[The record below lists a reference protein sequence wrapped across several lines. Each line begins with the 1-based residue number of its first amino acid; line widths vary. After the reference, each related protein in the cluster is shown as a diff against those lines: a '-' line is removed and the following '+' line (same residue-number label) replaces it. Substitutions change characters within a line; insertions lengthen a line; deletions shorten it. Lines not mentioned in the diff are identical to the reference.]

1 MEEGTRI
8 IHLGKKNSLKDVE
21 VMGSNPISFEKAFG
35 EFKSNAAGG
44 VTNPSASATLTS
56 AITNMGGNTASN
68 TNVLKG
74 KIDNLVAQ
82 VKVLE
87 AKLTTNP
94 SNSQAIVTQI
104 SSLGSQIA
112 TLTNQLNKI
121 LGKDSSFNITPANS
135 KIQSPVD
142 PLAAQK
148 KAALQTSIV
157 LLNKAKDILKRAK
170 SLKKSTPTSEVTS
183 IKKDL
188 ASHKYL
194 LANHLSNISKLGIKS
209 GFDGYSNAAGDS
221 TSNQY
226 GTTVENADG
235 TYTTTP
241 SDGSASYS
249 SNADG
254 SPLSDSSSTPNTIQ
268 DANGN
273 TTFADYNSDINKST
287 ATIADENTVTSVT
300 NQIQQLQDANTLL
313 GQNNFDLGKNPGVQ
327 LPWWAGGGMSN
338 DHKARI
344 AANNITIAANNGTIT
359 ALNSQLADD
368 INKLAGDIAQ
378 DYTNWKT
385 NQDIGDLQNQINT
398 LNDDVQAAQ
407 DSANTAETDAQ
418 TAQTLANSLQAAAA
432 ATPAATTTP
441 AIDPT
446 TGLPVTTTP
455 TATTTPTVTPGI
467 DPNTGLPITTTPTAQ
482 APIQSV
488 DTLTGLPTA
497 DANAIESGSLEST
510 NQQYPASYGQQP
522 LTYGQA
528 PAQPIYVN
536 QGGGSQDQGMGD
548 GSDNYD
554 YDNEDFDTSD
564 INPDDSSFDGTGKY
578 MPELPYAP
586 EDFSGFTEEQLNK
599 TFKSEE
605 GIEVPIT
612 IKVSQLI
619 AEIGIVKSALL
630 KAMWELKWATTENQV
645 SEEGTIPQ
653 LRAKVSALKEKFN
666 YLTNILETYK
676 RSRTAKGTPD
686 ANRLLEVTE
695 AQKNVLA
702 IANANRAARE
712 AKQAKINSGKASSS
726 QVAPIAA
733 EIPVGGDLVKT
744 TVVNV
749 VSETAPTGNNGSST
763 NRVVELYS
771 NADGSGDKPN
781 SSINWKVVSLTAVG
795 ALVLVF
801 AYNKLKK

>member
-273 TTFADYNSDINKST
+273 TTFADFNSDINKST
-287 ATIADENTVTSVT
+287 ATIADEQTVTSVT

-313 GQNNFDLGKNPGVQ
+313 GQNNADLGQNPGVL
-327 LPWWAGGGMSN
+327 LPWWLGGKMSN
-338 DHKARI
+338 NHQARI
-344 AANNITIAANNGTIT
+344 AANNITIAANNGTKT

-441 AIDPT
+441 AIDPN

-455 TATTTPTVTPGI
+455 TATTTPAI

-482 APIQSV
+482 APVQSI
-488 DTLTGLPTA
+488 DDLTGLPTNQ
-497 DANAIESGSLEST
+497 ANSIAEGLLDTTAS
-510 NQQYPASYGQQP
+510 QYPRYGQQP

-586 EDFSGFTEEQLNK
+586 EDFSGFTTEQLNK
-599 TFKSEE
+599 TYTTDA
-605 GIEVPIT
+605 GIQIPIT

-630 KAMWELKWATTENQV
+630 KAMWELKWVTSESQV
-645 SEEGTIPQ
+645 SEEGTVPE
-653 LRAKVSALKEKFN
+653 LRAKVNALKEKFN

-676 RSRTAKGTPD
+676 RSMAPKETPG
-686 ANRLLEVTE
+686 ANRLLEVTQ

-726 QVAPIAA
+726 QVAPIAS

>member
-21 VMGSNPISFEKAFG
+21 VLGANPISFEKAFG
-35 EFKSNAAGG
+35 EFKSNASG
-44 VTNPSASATLTS
+44 PATKPKAKSTANANL
-56 AITNMGGNTASN
+56 AIHNQKAKNALALAQN
-68 TNVLKG
+68 AVKLIKQHHPQA
-74 KIDNLVAQ
+74 DAALV
-82 VKVLE
+82 
-87 AKLTTNP
+87 
-94 SNSQAIVTQI
+94 
-104 SSLGSQIA
+104 
-112 TLTNQLNKI
+112 
-121 LGKDSSFNITPANS
+121 NS
-135 KIQSPVD
+135 KNAYNDMRNHALSIGLKNVA
-142 PLAAQK
+142 PLKEQ
-148 KAALQTSIV
+148 
-157 LLNKAKDILKRAK
+157 
-170 SLKKSTPTSEVTS
+170 
-183 IKKDL
+183 
-188 ASHKYL
+188 Y
-194 LANHLSNISKLGIKS
+194 SKV
-209 GFDGYSNAAGDS
+209 AGDT

-226 GTTVENADG
+226 GTTTDNGDG
-235 TYTTTP
+235 TYITTDANNNTY
-241 SDGSASYS
+241 D

-254 SPLSDSSSTPNTIQ
+254 SPLSTPAPDASGSGQSSLLPDYCTDPT
-268 DANGN
+268 GN
-273 TTFADYNSDINKST
+273 TLSPMAQGLQSKIDTYNLFVNSEAIVPDDAYISGLTNSLAIQLQTDQNTCSIAQLTQQISDIT
-287 ATIADENTVTSVT
+287 AAVSD
-300 NQIQQLQDANTLL
+300 
-313 GQNNFDLGKNPGVQ
+313 
-327 LPWWAGGGMSN
+327 
-338 DHKARI
+338 
-344 AANNITIAANNGTIT
+344 
-359 ALNSQLADD
+359 
-368 INKLAGDIAQ
+368 
-378 DYTNWKT
+378 
-385 NQDIGDLQNQINT
+385 
-398 LNDDVQAAQ
+398 
-407 DSANTAETDAQ
+407 
-418 TAQTLANSLQAAAA
+418 
-432 ATPAATTTP
+432 
-441 AIDPT
+441 
-446 TGLPVTTTP
+446 
-455 TATTTPTVTPGI
+455 TATTAQNASSDATDAINAANDAQNAIGQYQQSTPSVTPDTQNI
-467 DPNTGLPITTTPTAQ
+467 DPNTGLPVSNVAPTTPVTQTIDPNTGLPTATPTAQ
-482 APIQSV
+482 TPTPSV
-488 DTLTGLPTA
+488 DTLTGLPTT

-528 PAQPIYVN
+528 PAQPVYTS
-536 QGGGSQDQGMGD
+536 QGGDMGDQGGDMGD
-548 GSDNYD
+548 GG

-645 SEEGTIPQ
+645 SEEGAIPQ

-666 YLTNILETYK
+666 YLANILETYK

>member
-21 VMGSNPISFEKAFG
+21 VLGANPISFEKAFG
-35 EFKSNAAGG
+35 EFKSNATGAIN
-44 VTNPSASATLTS
+44 NPVNRRAAQAKSNSSVINEKPWVAPQAEQKRIALKNSIDLANKSKALVSKAKTFKSDAQFKAIKPTVEAHKSAT
-56 AITNMGGNTASN
+56 
-68 TNVLKG
+68 
-74 KIDNLVAQ
+74 
-82 VKVLE
+82 
-87 AKLTTNP
+87 
-94 SNSQAIVTQI
+94 
-104 SSLGSQIA
+104 
-112 TLTNQLNKI
+112 
-121 LGKDSSFNITPANS
+121 
-135 KIQSPVD
+135 
-142 PLAAQK
+142 
-148 KAALQTSIV
+148 
-157 LLNKAKDILKRAK
+157 
-170 SLKKSTPTSEVTS
+170 
-183 IKKDL
+183 
-188 ASHKYL
+188 
-194 LANHLSNISKLGIKS
+194 ANHIANIAKIGLKV

-226 GTTVENADG
+226 GNTVENSDG
-235 TYTTTP
+235 SYTTTP
-241 SDGSASYS
+241 TDGSSPYD
-249 SNADG
+249 SNSDG
-254 SPLSDSSSTPNTIQ
+254 SPLSSAPQNVSTIK

-287 ATIADENTVTSVT
+287 ATVNAQANVNSIQSKIDALNAEVT
-300 NQIQQLQDANTLL
+300 NL
-313 GQNNFDLGKNPGVQ
+313 GINNFDLGKDT
-327 LPWWAGGGMSN
+327 LFN
-338 DHKARI
+338 DHQHRI
-344 AANNITIAANNGTIT
+344 NENNKKIDNDNTSLTIYYSDLNTANLT
-359 ALNSQLADD
+359 LLAS
-368 INKLAGDIAQ
+368 IEQ

-385 NQDIGDLQNQINT
+385 AQDISDLQNQINT
-398 LNDDVQAAQ
+398 LNDDVQTAQ
-407 DSANTAETDAQ
+407 ASADQAETDAQ
-418 TAQTLANSLQAAAA
+418 TAQSAADSLQAAVNASTQAA
-432 ATPAATTTP
+432 
-441 AIDPT
+441 
-446 TGLPVTTTP
+446 
-455 TATTTPTVTPGI
+455 TATTTPSAI
-467 DPNTGLPITTTPTAQ
+467 DPNTGLPVSNVAPAQPIATTPTAQ
-482 APIQSV
+482 IPGQSV

-548 GSDNYD
+548 GSNNYD

-578 MPELPYAP
+578 IPGLPYAP